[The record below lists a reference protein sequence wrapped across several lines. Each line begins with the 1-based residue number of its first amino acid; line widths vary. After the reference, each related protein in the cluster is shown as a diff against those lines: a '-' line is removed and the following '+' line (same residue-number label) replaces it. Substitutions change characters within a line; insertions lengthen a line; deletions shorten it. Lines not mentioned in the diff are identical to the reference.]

1 MKKYLAIIFLFLI
14 MPSVMA
20 SLTIDDIRG
29 YVNNERILDI
39 DENGGDFDAEPGDI
53 LDIVVRLQN
62 NANITVQAKL
72 VGTIENID
80 NNADIIKT
88 QDYFDISANDDSS
101 KTLSFTIPSNTRNDD
116 FNMELEIFNGSG
128 NVIATI
134 DYNVIVDT
142 IINEEEAVKQFLKGD
157 LPQIVAIH
165 VHAP

>member
-53 LDIVVRLQN
+53 IDIVVRLQN

-101 KTLSFTIPSNTRNDD
+101 KTLSF
-116 FNMELEIFNGSG
+116 
-128 NVIATI
+128 
-134 DYNVIVDT
+134 
-142 IINEEEAVKQFLKGD
+142 
-157 LPQIVAIH
+157 
-165 VHAP
+165 